1 MGNFSAHVQRG
12 RMKEERLANMEQ
24 YIREH
29 RSVSLDTL
37 CKVFEVSKNTVR
49 RDVAHIVERSDL
61 RKIYGGVSAPYNR
74 IPPSF
79 SERATLNIEAKQRIG
94 KRAASLVSDGD
105 IIFID
110 SGTTTCQIID
120 FLATRN
126 NLTVI
131 THSLDVINR
140 ASAFPNITLICLS
153 GILNRMTQSFTGQST
168 IENLQDLNISKAFMA
183 ANGVSLKNGA
193 SQSTPIEFAIKKT
206 VVSRSDDVYV
216 LIENKKFGAVSML
229 SYCKIEDITSII
241 TEKIPSEEYRQAFSA
256 MGRPILVA
264 D

>member
-1 MGNFSAHVQRG
+1 
-12 RMKEERLANMEQ
+12 MKEERLAKMEH

-37 CKVFEVSKNTVR
+37 CQVFKVSKNTVR
-49 RDVAHIVERSDL
+49 RDVAHITERSDL

-79 SERATLNIEAKQRIG
+79 TERVTVNIDVKHRIG
-94 KRAASLVSDGD
+94 KCAATLVEDGD

-120 FLATRN
+120 FLGAKQN
-126 NLTVI
+126 ITVI

-140 ASAFPNITLICLS
+140 AAAYPNITLISLS
-153 GILNRMTQSFTGQST
+153 GTFNRMTQSFTGQST
-168 IENLQDLNISKAFMA
+168 IEVLQDINISKSFMA
-183 ANGVSLKNGA
+183 ANGVTIKNGA

-206 VVSRSDDVYV
+206 VVSRSDNVYV
-216 LIENKKFGAVSML
+216 MIENRKFGAVSML
-229 SYCKIEDITSII
+229 SYCRIGDITAII
-241 TEKIPSEEYRQAFSA
+241 TEKMPNEEFRVAYSA
-256 MGRPILVA
+256 LGKSIMIA
-264 D
+264 N